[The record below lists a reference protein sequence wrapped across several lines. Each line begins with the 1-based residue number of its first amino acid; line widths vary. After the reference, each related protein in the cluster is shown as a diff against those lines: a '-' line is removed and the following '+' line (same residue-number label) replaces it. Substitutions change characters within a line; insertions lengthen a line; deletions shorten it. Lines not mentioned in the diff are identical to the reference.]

1 MYQKAEGAAEGVAQV
16 LAATN
21 RAVTVSVLLSW
32 TNMVGWFRSFSRDL
46 SGGLDAGNRNRLMNQ
61 DGMKGI
67 LFDRNRS
74 GAVQDE
80 WDGQFAIAALE
91 SPGIEVTYQTTYLP
105 EDTERSDIWKPF
117 ASDGRLANSD
127 QK

>member
-1 MYQKAEGAAEGVAQV
+1 
-16 LAATN
+16 
-21 RAVTVSVLLSW
+21 
-32 TNMVGWFRSFSRDL
+32 
-46 SGGLDAGNRNRLMNQ
+46 
-61 DGMKGI
+61 
-67 LFDRNRS
+67 FDRNRS

-127 QK
+127 QNWVSSGERLAGAIAVRFTLKPGEKRVVPMVIAWDLPIVQFGTGRSGIGTTRIFTVRPVPTRCRSHATA